1 MASPSLQVWIVAE
14 LALKSLSDA
23 STKTVYLSNR
33 AALDDTNFGR
43 YQPIIQRVSGIGVK
57 AGETL
62 PQSGR
67 GQIVLDNSPNTY
79 GLQRRFGD
87 ILERYTAIDQVVT
100 IKIATTALSDLDIT
114 GDLSTVWV
122 ARIVG
127 ARQTY
132 GANPTIIL
140 DIAQDTIARRVI
152 TKPINTIDF
161 SAAPTASLGKHL
173 PIVIGSSVEVDAIQ
187 IDATTTP
194 KYAYCTTLGST
205 HISGGVQAYYVRDYD
220 GIYRQVTSAGTTST
234 AVYTIAD
241 SGATN
246 ADEYWLDTI
255 DETAVK
261 FAVGSKYIGVTVRV
275 KFQGTGVVGW
285 VGGTATQAGK
295 IIFRIYEENESLSVP
310 GQLIGTAVAN
320 KADYQASFRGL
331 TSTSF
336 YVEANFDKP
345 VIFSKASNYYLS
357 VAQTFSAVEDDAP
370 PLSNN
375 ASATVYD
382 KYLDTSTG
390 RGQELTWVS
399 VTGTNVDRIFDIFGA
414 VFTDTATPSGAEIN
428 GDGLGHGY
436 FTITQRAA
444 GFPALNNIPY
454 IVSVNGLK
462 DDSSGTITGA
472 ASSVLTTAKH
482 AIRCLDREWNGST
495 WTGGRFDW
503 TKLSGYHG
511 LGSRIIKGRT
521 EGRTLLQDFISNI
534 CKSSAS
540 KVLQVNSTTP
550 LAFYAWGTSTTPTV
564 RLSQED
570 TQIISL
576 ERKGTE
582 TIINRLTLLYDKRVK
597 DTQLVGVRTQDGQT
611 DFAGVIDWRYT
622 TSALT
627 TALSTNSRSLYGD
640 RVLDAPE
647 HPWIGDS
654 TTAEEMAK
662 YYLGV
667 FAYPLAYATVEVPY
681 LKYSAIE
688 IMDVIYIVH
697 PDLPSYFGTSS
708 NAALPTYGTT
718 TLTEVDLIQGNY
730 WVRAQEIRAQ
740 VEGKEIIIGDS
751 DYPRLRLNLKLLLNY
766 PADPT

>member
-100 IKIATTALSDLDIT
+100 IKIATTPLSDLDIT

-152 TKPINTIDF
+152 TKPINTVDF

-187 IDATTTP
+187 IDASTTP

-205 HISGGVQAYYVRDYD
+205 HISGGIQAYYAKDYD
-220 GIYRQVTSAGTTST
+220 GVYRQVTSAGTTST
-234 AVYTIAD
+234 AVYSVAD
-241 SGATN
+241 SGSSARDQYYL
-246 ADEYWLDTI
+246 AAI
-255 DETAVK
+255 AETGVQ
-261 FAVGSKYIGVTVRV
+261 FAVGSKYLVASVRV
-275 KFQGTGVVGW
+275 QYRGTGSG
-285 VGGTATQAGK
+285 AYAAGEDK
-295 IIFRIYEENESLSVP
+295 LYFRIYEKDVNNGNPSTL
-310 GQLIGTAVAN
+310 LGTATA
-320 KADYQASFRGL
+320 KCIDYQASFQG
-331 TSTSF
+331 STATKF
-336 YVEANFDKP
+336 WVEANFDKP
-345 VIFSKASNYYLS
+345 VICSKDSNYIFTVSASDLS
-357 VAQTFSAVEDDAP
+357 AAGAVAPDA
-370 PLSNN
+370 NN
-375 ASATVYD
+375 ASATAYD
-382 KYLDTSTG
+382 RYNEGAAVSSASTNWYTSTG
-390 RGQELTWVS
+390 ANR
-399 VTGTNVDRIFDIFGA
+399 DKIFEMFGA
-414 VFTDTATPSGAEIN
+414 VFTDSATPSGSEIN

-436 FTITQRAA
+436 FTITQRSA
-444 GFPALNNIPY
+444 GFPPLNSLSY

-654 TTAEEMAK
+654 TTAEEIAK